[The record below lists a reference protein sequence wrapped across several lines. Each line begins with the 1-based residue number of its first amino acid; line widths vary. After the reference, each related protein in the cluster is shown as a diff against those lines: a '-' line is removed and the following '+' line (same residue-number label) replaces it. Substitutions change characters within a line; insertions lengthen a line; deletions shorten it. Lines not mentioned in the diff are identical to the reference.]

1 MSQICTSGK
10 QGSQA
15 KYLPVPT
22 NYIFQG
28 GSLVIEINPH
38 IGVDIDGFVKKNK
51 RLIHKIAGRYL
62 NRING
67 TSLEYDDLFSLA
79 SIGFIK
85 AYKKFDPV
93 AHVNQDGKGVQFST
107 YAVPMMKGEIIRFF
121 RDHDEGLNWPRSVK
135 ELAGVI
141 TRLELVEKDP
151 EEIFNIIKGQP
162 FAQREVTLKDIKLT
176 LEYIF
181 TSTPRSMEETA
192 FADDGQDIT
201 LQETLVAATYDDDF
215 LIYFNDFTSTL
226 SDKAREAVE
235 LRMKD
240 LTQSE
245 IAEKLGVSQVQ
256 VSRILKKAGQLYAE
270 HLEDKNKTK
279 RPQLTPI
286 EKAIEEVSATTDK
299 EVVEVK
305 TGDIKTT
312 IDLLKQTDI
321 SYREI
326 SRLTGC
332 SLSRIS
338 ELAREHGITQT
349 HDTKGDSSPVKYEGI
364 RIKDETDIKAIE
376 LLENTRNTY
385 QEIADES
392 GASYSRVSYLGLKF
406 RSAELRKE
414 LQKENGKKSVVS
426 HKAKSK
432 EPRKIVA
439 GEYTGDR
446 DRAVQMLA
454 EGRKYSDIT
463 ALTGVPMGSLT
474 GLRKLY
480 DSGKYQWQNPGRIR
494 VSIKEEEPTMPIKD
508 TVLVAETKTVDTPRE
523 VNATQEKVAELTA
536 EPKRQ
541 RTVRRSFNMETE
553 GVEVTVAEALE
564 EIDYIRGM
572 MRGLDSEMP
581 VSFALKVKS

>member
-28 GSLVIEINPH
+28 GSSVIEINPH
-38 IGVDIDGFVKKNK
+38 IGVDIDEFMRKNK
-51 RLIHKIAGRYL
+51 KLIYKVCNYYL
-62 NRING
+62 PRIRE
-67 TSLEYDDLFSLA
+67 TSIEYGDIVSLA

-135 ELAGVI
+135 ELAAQI
-141 TRLELVEKDP
+141 INLDLVEKKP
-151 EEIFNIIKGQP
+151 EEIHDALKGNLYG
-162 FAQREVTLKDIKLT
+162 QREVTLKDIKLT

-181 TSTPRSMEETA
+181 TSTPRSMEETV

-201 LQETLVAATYDDDF
+201 LQETLSVASYDDDF
-215 LIYFNDFTSTL
+215 DIYVNDFISTL
-226 SDKAREAVE
+226 SGKTREAVE
-235 LRMKD
+235 LRMAY
-240 LTQSE
+240 LTQRE
-245 IAEKLGVSQVQ
+245 IAKKLGVSQAQ
-256 VSRILKKAGQLYAE
+256 VSRILQKAGKLYNSYM
-270 HLEDKNKTK
+270 EDKNKHNG
-279 RPQLTPI
+279 PQLTPI
-286 EKAIEEVSATTDK
+286 EKAMQEVTATKDK
-299 EVVEVK
+299 EVVEMKV
-305 TGDIKTT
+305 GDVRTA

-321 SYREI
+321 TYREI

-474 GLRKLY
+474 GLKKLY
-480 DSGKYQWQNPGRIR
+480 DSGKYEWQNPGNIR
-494 VSIKEEEPTMPIKD
+494 VLIKEEEPTMPIKD

-523 VNATQEKVAELTA
+523 VNATQEKVAELAA

-541 RTVRRSFNMETE
+541 RVVRRSFNMEIE
-553 GVEVTVAEALE
+553 GADITVGEALE
-564 EIDYIRGM
+564 EMEHIRSM
-572 MRGLDSEMP
+572 MKGLDSEMP
-581 VSFALKVKS
+581 LHFVLKVES